1 MNLKRIRLTHWW
13 RELLVL
19 VVCLLT
25 GSSVLQAEIQFKDA
39 TMKITHHPSISEPY
53 IVVDVLYFDAHG
65 TDSYFTKDPYEG
77 DQEGPAVYVD
87 GYYICSPGG
96 ELCWNTHQQTA

>member
-39 TMKITHHPSISEPY
+39 NFRTLHRC
-53 IVVDVLYFDAHG
+53 G
-65 TDSYFTKDPYEG
+65 
-77 DQEGPAVYVD
+77 
-87 GYYICSPGG
+87 CS
-96 ELCWNTHQQTA
+96 LF